1 MDTRDKKPCAVCTA
15 PARYVY
21 YSAYVC
27 KACTVFYRRT
37 YKLLNTLK
45 CRRINECVIGA
56 EQRNQCRACRLKKC
70 REVGLRMAGK
80 NLVVQS
86 NGYPVDDCDDPL
98 DSMSGTSLLDQHQS
112 SDSSPID
119 GSDHSSSSTFLPNLA
134 DQPTS
139 STAANNSTS
148 ALAIPELSSQDT
160 DALNKYPHLK
170 EVILAF
176 RQLEQKQ
183 RFLSAMHQERD
194 LLGNETEPLTVTL
207 LSLMENA
214 TLRLACIFM
223 ADILAKCDL
232 SVEQRMTILKA
243 LPVEISMAHKI
254 GLASRVY
261 PNQGDTRNCIFIGL
275 FVDHTRL
282 ELFVDDKAMLQT
294 ELVRPMFTL
303 AYQTTEKARKLQ
315 LDFVEC
321 AMLLGI
327 VLFEAL
333 DRHAIVTNAVSIYR
347 ENLYN
352 EFNSY
357 LIDKHKSFL
366 TAASRMMRLTALI
379 YEVKTLSVT
388 QEDCYTI
395 LNIFLPENRQAFWQ
409 IKPSVPQSNIEN
421 LAFATNDLS

>member
-1 MDTRDKKPCAVCTA
+1 MDTNDKKPCAVCTA

-21 YSAYVC
+21 YSAY
-27 KACTVFYRRT
+27 
-37 YKLLNTLK
+37 LLNTLK
-45 CRRINECVIGA
+45 CRRINECFIGA
-56 EQRNQCRACRLKKC
+56 EKRNQCRACRLKKC
-70 REVGLRMAGK
+70 REVGLRMTGK

-86 NGYPVDDCDDPL
+86 NGYPVDDCDDPV
-98 DSMSGTSLLDQHQS
+98 DSTAALSLSDQHQS
-112 SDSSPID
+112 SNSSPID
-119 GSDHSSSSTFLPNLA
+119 GSEHSSSSTFLPNLT
-134 DQPTS
+134 DQSTCS
-139 STAANNSTS
+139 SAANVLTP
-148 ALAIPELSSQDT
+148 ALAIPELSSHDT
-160 DALNKYPHLK
+160 DFLNKYSHLK

-194 LLGNETEPLTVTL
+194 LLGNDTSPLTVTL
-207 LSLMENA
+207 FSLMENA
-214 TLRLACIFM
+214 TLSLACIFM

-261 PNQGDTRNCIFIGL
+261 PNQGDSRNCIFIGL
-275 FVDHTRL
+275 FVDHTSL
-282 ELFVDDKAMLQT
+282 ELFVNGQAKLQT
-294 ELVRPMFTL
+294 ELIRPMFTL

-327 VLFEAL
+327 VLFEGL
-333 DRHAIVTNAVSIYR
+333 DRHAIVTNAVMTYR
-347 ENLYN
+347 DNLYN

-357 LIDKHKSFL
+357 LIDKHKSIL
-366 TAASRMMRLTALI
+366 VAASRMMRLTALI

-395 LNIFLPENRQAFWQ
+395 LNIFLPENRQAFWL

-421 LAFATNDLS
+421 LAFATNDLV